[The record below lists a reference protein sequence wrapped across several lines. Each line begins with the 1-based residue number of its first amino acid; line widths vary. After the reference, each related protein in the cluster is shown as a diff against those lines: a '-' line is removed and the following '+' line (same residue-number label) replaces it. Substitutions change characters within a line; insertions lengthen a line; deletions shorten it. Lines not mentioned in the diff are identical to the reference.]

1 MLKKIILLCIIISFV
16 LLAGCTSRSPE
27 IAVLDIEEVLA
38 RSRRAQELQEE
49 LLNIGNSLEEEYS
62 QQEDEEEDQNH
73 LERVYQEYLSN
84 KQRLENSFNEE
95 VKVVIEEIRKDKNID
110 TVLYKDSVYYGGIDI
125 TEKLVEMLDSKYDEE
140 EGSDNDRE

>member
-1 MLKKIILLCIIISFV
+1 MLKKIILLCIIISFL

-49 LLNIGNSLEEEYS
+49 LLNIGNTLEEEYS
-62 QQEDEEEDQNH
+62 QQEDKEEDQDR
-73 LERVYQEYLSN
+73 LEQVYQEYLTN
-84 KQRLENSFNEE
+84 KQRLENSFNGE
-95 VKVVIEEIRKDKNID
+95 VKVLIEEIRKDKNID

-125 TEKLVEMLDSKYDEE
+125 TEELVEMLDSKYDEE

>member
-1 MLKKIILLCIIISFV
+1 MLKKIILLGIIISFV

-49 LLNIGNSLEEEYS
+49 LLNIGNTLEEEYS

-110 TVLYKDSVYYGGIDI
+110 TVLYKDSVYYGGLDI

>member
-1 MLKKIILLCIIISFV
+1 MLKKIILLGISISFV

-49 LLNIGNSLEEEYS
+49 LLNIGNTLEEEYS

-110 TVLYKDSVYYGGIDI
+110 TVLYKDSVYYGGLDI

>member
-1 MLKKIILLCIIISFV
+1 MLKKIILLCIIISFL

-49 LLNIGNSLEEEYS
+49 LLNIGNTLEEEYS
-62 QQEDEEEDQNH
+62 QQEDKEEDQDR
-73 LERVYQEYLSN
+73 LEQVYQEYLTN

-125 TEKLVEMLDSKYDEE
+125 TEELVKMLDSKYDEE